1 MCLFV
6 NNIELFFYEL
16 KKELPKEYNYLLSE
30 FCQTATFFH
39 TWENWFEII
48 SKETGISISKI
59 QRDIQYLL
67 DNEYLYVGYYDGRD
81 KLPYKSKQTF
91 FQKLKTK
98 LYEYIRIFNRW
109 KSPIN
114 SQIWNPHKKEK

>member
-6 NNIELFFYEL
+6 NNTELFFYEL
-16 KKELPKEYNYLLSE
+16 KKELPKEFEYLLSE

-48 SKETGISISKI
+48 SKETGVSPSKI
-59 QRDIQYLL
+59 QKDIQYLL
-67 DNEYLYVGYYDGRD
+67 DNDYLYVGYYDWRD
-81 KLPYKSKQTF
+81 KTPPKPQLTF

-98 LYEYIRIFNRW
+98 LYEYIRIFNRR
-109 KSPIN
+109 KSSIN
-114 SQIWNPHKKEK
+114 S

>member
-6 NNIELFFYEL
+6 NNTELFFYEL

-39 TWENWFEII
+39 TWESWFEII

-81 KLPYKSKQTF
+81 KLSFKPKQTF

-98 LYEYIRIFNRW
+98 LYEYIRIFNRR
-109 KSPIN
+109 KPTNN